1 MKNRICH
8 CGGTM
13 RFGSKQD
20 PVVYKNIKV
29 PFITDGFWCNRCE
42 DGIPSFESAKKHDE
56 IFIQLR
62 DTYK

>member
-1 MKNRICH
+1 
-8 CGGTM
+8 M